1 MRDKI
6 IVHGAREHNL
16 KNINLEIPRDK
27 IVVITGIS
35 GSGKSSLAF
44 DTIYAEGQRRYVESL
59 STYARQFFGNLE
71 KPDVDWIENLS
82 PAISID
88 QRSASQNPRST
99 VGTVTEIYDYLR
111 VLFARIGRPHCPN
124 CKSILTKQEAKDIA
138 ANIMAEF
145 KSTKKIAFLAPQVR
159 LQRGEHKYLLAK
171 LKALKISKVRI
182 DDVLMDMV
190 EAQLLTLDKNKP
202 HSIEAVV
209 LENDNLEEAEVI
221 KAVEKTLRMGQGNL
235 IVLDPVSNKEKK
247 YSEMFN
253 CPKCQTTL
261 DELHPRLFS
270 FNSPQGACPTC
281 QGLGRKYEIEP
292 SLVLPNPR
300 LTLAEGAIRPWSRIT
315 SHASWYNKTLK
326 DLADRHKFSLD
337 MPVGELSRKVRQIVL
352 YGDGTFE
359 GVIPNLERR
368 YKETDSDYLKTEIEK
383 YMVERICPTCKG
395 KRLRPEV
402 LNITIGA
409 SQANKNIVGITEM
422 DIGSLQNYFKNLPQS
437 GGLSQSEK
445 TIAKEIISSV
455 IQKLGFLSDVGLSYL
470 TLDRNASS
478 LAGGEAQRIR
488 LATQLGTG
496 LMGVIYVLDEPSI
509 GLHSRDHAKL
519 LKTFEVLKELGN
531 TVIVVEHDR
540 QTIEKADWVIDIGPG
555 AGDHGG
561 RLVAEGTV
569 EKIKKSPQSLTG
581 QYLSGKKKIEIPSK
595 RRRPGKEALIIRG
608 ASEFNLKN
616 IDVTLP
622 LGNFICVTG
631 VSGSGK
637 STLILEI
644 LGKALANKIHRAKD
658 PAGKHKAIA
667 GIKFLDK
674 VITIDQ
680 SPIGRT
686 PRSNPAT
693 YTNLFTPIREV
704 FAATP
709 EAIAKN
715 FDASKFSFNLR
726 GGRCETC
733 RGDGVLRIEMH
744 FLPDVYVTCPECK
757 GKRYNKEI
765 LEITFRDKTI
775 ADVLEMTVEEARE
788 FFKDYGEI
796 YDKLSVLE
804 SVGLGYMHLGQ
815 PATTLSGGEAQRIK
829 LATELARH
837 DTGKTLYI
845 LDEPTTGLHFEDM
858 KRLLNVL
865 QTLVDR
871 GNTVIVIEHNL
882 DVIKCADWIID
893 LGPEGGDKGGEIVAS
908 GKPEEIVKN
917 AKSYTGQYLKQVL

>member
-6 IVHGAREHNL
+6 VIHGAREHNL
-16 KNINLEIPRDK
+16 QNINLEIPRDK

-124 CKSILTKQEAKDIA
+124 CKSILVKQTVQDMA
-138 ANIMAEF
+138 ANIISEF
-145 KSTKKIAFLAPQVR
+145 KESKNLTFLAPQVR
-159 LQRGEHKYLLAK
+159 LQKGEHKYLLTR

-182 DDVLMDMV
+182 DGVLMDMV

-202 HSIEAVV
+202 HTIEAVSME
-209 LENDNLEEAEVI
+209 LNNLELGEVI
-221 KAVEKTLRMGQGNL
+221 KTVEKTLRIGQGNL
-235 IVLDPVSNKEKK
+235 IVLDSFSKKEKK

-253 CPKCQTTL
+253 CPKCQTIL

-281 QGLGRKYEIEP
+281 QGLGRKYEIDP
-292 SLVLPNPR
+292 NLVLPNPR

-315 SHASWYNKTLK
+315 SHTSWYNKTLQE
-326 DLADRHKFSLD
+326 LAAKHKFSLD
-337 MPVGELSRKVRQIVL
+337 NPVGELPRKIRQIVL
-352 YGDGTFE
+352 YGDGNFE

-368 YKETDSDYLKTEIEK
+368 YKETDSDYLKSEIEK

-402 LNITIGA
+402 LNITVD
-409 SQANKNIVGITEM
+409 NKNIVEITAM
-422 DIGSLQNYFKNLPQS
+422 DIKSLETHFKD
-437 GGLSQSEK
+437 LSQAKSLSDSEK
-445 TIAKEIISSV
+445 IIAREIIANV
-455 IQKLGFLSDVGLSYL
+455 VEKLKFLMDVGLGYL

-509 GLHSRDHAKL
+509 GLHSRDHGKL

-540 QTIEKADWVIDIGPG
+540 ETIERADWVVDIGPG

-561 RLVAEGTV
+561 KLIAEGPV
-569 EKIKKSPQSLTG
+569 EKIKKSSESLTG
-581 QYLSGKKKIEIPSK
+581 MYLSGKRKIEVPKK
-595 RRRPGKEALIIRG
+595 RRPRGKEDLIIRG

-644 LGKALANKIHRAKD
+644 LGKALANKIHRAKE
-658 PAGKHKAIA
+658 PAGKHRGIT

-709 EAIAKN
+709 EALAKN

-845 LDEPTTGLHFEDM
+845 LDEPTTGLHFEDI

-871 GNTVIVIEHNL
+871 GNTVICIEHNL
-882 DVIKCADWIID
+882 DVIKCADWVID
-893 LGPEGGDKGGEIVAS
+893 LGPEGGDKGGELVAT
-908 GKPEEIVKN
+908 GTPEQIVKVT
-917 AKSYTGQYLKQVL
+917 KSYTGQYLKAVL